1 MFYEIKKVDCLKKA
15 YFVVFDNINDTSSR
29 LFESYADAFE
39 AMMKAV
45 GSAPEGVDV
54 PASQIV

>member
-1 MFYEIKKVDCLKKA
+1 MFYEIQKVDGLKKA
-15 YFVVFDNINDTSSR
+15 YFVVVDNLNDTSSR
-29 LFESYADAFE
+29 LFASYADAFE
-39 AMMKAV
+39 AMMEAV

>member
-1 MFYEIKKVDCLKKA
+1 MFYEIKKVDGLKKA
-15 YFVVFDNINDTSSR
+15 YFVVVDNVNYTSSR
-29 LFESYADAFE
+29 LFESYADAFK
-39 AMMKAV
+39 AMEKAV